1 MQKVLG
7 LQFRGLPVE
16 LGDRI
21 LENFGKRLKE
31 WMERRGVGLV
41 DIAENLGISY
51 SYAAFLGKVKPYGRL
66 LSPPNAVAL
75 AEFLDISP
83 DEVFSAMC
91 QINPYLAE
99 KVPIEVLEAELL
111 ELHKRLRERLG
122 EKEECEHSERKHRK

>member
-7 LQFRGLPVE
+7 LQFRGVPVE

-21 LENFGKRLKE
+21 LEHFGKRLKE
-31 WMERRGVGLV
+31 WMERRRVELV
-41 DIAENLGISY
+41 DIAESLGISY
-51 SYAAFLGKVKPYGRL
+51 SYAAFLGKAKPYGRL

-75 AEFLDISP
+75 AEFLVISP

-111 ELHKRLRERLG
+111 ELHRRLRERLG
-122 EKEECEHSERKHRK
+122 EEAEREDSERKHRK

>member
-7 LQFRGLPVE
+7 LQFRGAPVE
-16 LGDRI
+16 LGERV

-31 WMERRGVGLV
+31 WMERREVGLV
-41 DIAENLGISY
+41 DIAQNLGISY

-122 EKEECEHSERKHRK
+122 EKEEREDSERKHRK

>member
-7 LQFRGLPVE
+7 LQFRGAPVE
-16 LGDRI
+16 LGERV

-41 DIAENLGISY
+41 DIAQNLGISY

-75 AEFLDISP
+75 AEFLEIDP

-122 EKEECEHSERKHRK
+122 EKEEREDSERKHRK